1 MNQVESE
8 AKSQQKETDGSL
20 IIWQSNG
27 KGLPLVRR
35 PIVSNQTQSGP
46 LQSMDPWDDDA
57 IN

>member
-27 KGLPLVRR
+27 RGSLWFETDSV
-35 PIVSNQTQSGP
+35 
-46 LQSMDPWDDDA
+46 
-57 IN
+57 